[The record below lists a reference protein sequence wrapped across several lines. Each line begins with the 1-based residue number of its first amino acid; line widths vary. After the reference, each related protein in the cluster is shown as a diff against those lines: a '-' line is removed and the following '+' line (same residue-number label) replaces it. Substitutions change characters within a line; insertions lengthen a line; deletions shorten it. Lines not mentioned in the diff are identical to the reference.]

1 MSSGGGSGNGR
12 RRRRDIGG
20 KANHERWMISYADML
35 TLLLAVFIVLWSTS
49 RENIS
54 KINAAAA
61 SMLQAFTG
69 QPPALIEMPAA
80 PHGPMHNLPKPV
92 ARPIEAP
99 APLRKSIP
107 TIRNKLA
114 PALQKPILPHNEQV
128 KLHASIAALNR
139 LELNLEHL
147 LRPEIVKNQIK
158 ILAKPLSF
166 KIRLNAKVLFHS
178 GHARLTKNAD
188 ALLTPVGQ
196 VLSQVPPGYLI
207 TIQGYTDISPIHTA
221 KYPSNWQLSTARAMS
236 VLLLFRKDHVS
247 GNALSA
253 QGFGQ
258 YQAIAPNNTATG
270 RALNRRVEILITAPK
285 PRHPGQ
291 DAGPKP
297 ASTQAIEKDHASN
310 EKPQS
315 TGQAGPRT
323 P

>member
-1 MSSGGGSGNGR
+1 MKPGNGKGR

-49 RENIS
+49 RENTS

-69 QPPALIEMPAA
+69 QPPALIQQPAT

-92 ARPIEAP
+92 PRPMQTP
-99 APLRKSIP
+99 APQRTISKSAQS
-107 TIRNKLA
+107 TLA
-114 PALQKPILPHNEQV
+114 SAMQKPLLSHDEQV
-128 KLHASIAALNR
+128 KVHASIAALNR
-139 LELNLEHL
+139 LKLNLQHL
-147 LRPEIVKNQIK
+147 LRPEIVKNQIE
-158 ILAKPLSF
+158 IFSKPLSF

-178 GHARLTKNAD
+178 GHATLTKKAD
-188 ALLTPVGQ
+188 SLLNPVGR

-207 TIQGYTDISPIHTA
+207 TIQGYTDTTPIHSV

-236 VLLLFRKDHVS
+236 VLLLFRKTHVN
-247 GNALSA
+247 GDALSA

-258 YQAIAPNNTATG
+258 YQAIASNKTAAG
-270 RALNRRVEILITAPK
+270 RALNRRVEIMITAPK
-285 PRHPGQ
+285 PRRHVTV
-291 DAGPKP
+291 AKP
-297 ASTQAIEKDHASN
+297 VPSSPSAIEKNHDSHENPPTSR
-310 EKPQS
+310 Q
-315 TGQAGPRT
+315 TGPRT